1 MSFIRENLTDPLK
14 LDNMNST
21 NTLVLKQT
29 ANLSQLF
36 NQVNNVNWKSHRDP
50 DVVKCRYYDIE
61 EIQTLSISNKSKSWS
76 MFHIN
81 TCFLSK
87 NFEDLE

>member
-36 NQVNNVNWKSHRDP
+36 NQVNNVN
-50 DVVKCRYYDIE
+50 
-61 EIQTLSISNKSKSWS
+61 
-76 MFHIN
+76 
-81 TCFLSK
+81 
-87 NFEDLE
+87 